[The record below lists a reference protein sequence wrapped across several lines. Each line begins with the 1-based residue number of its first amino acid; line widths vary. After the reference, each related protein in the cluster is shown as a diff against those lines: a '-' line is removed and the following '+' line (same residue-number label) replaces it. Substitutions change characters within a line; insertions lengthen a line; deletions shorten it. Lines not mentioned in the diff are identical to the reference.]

1 LGNIR
6 LSYSDDNNN
15 GSIATNE
22 IREEN
27 NYYPFGL
34 RHKGYNNVVNGTQ
47 NNYMTYNGKEL
58 NESLG
63 LNMYEMDLRQYDP
76 AIARWISIDPITHY
90 SASTYN
96 AFDNNPIYF
105 ADPSG
110 ADSIYN
116 FETGQYVING
126 TVVSQDEAI
135 AYAQNG
141 GNADGSNNNTANDSE
156 SSEDCCGGYVG
167 SYKHV
172 MGPKEKNY
180 YRNNKDKKKV
190 VSKAAYSAGVLATR
204 VSGDLGGDNLGY
216 SGAIRHSYWMYL
228 VAVELGP
235 ELAEKLGILHED
247 YMVTAGKSKGMH
259 NMQTDDSKMDII
271 NNAWGVNLARQNP
284 NLDYLGFEELF
295 FKDATN
301 KTNTTIRI
309 LDQKTIPKESLKT
322 RNTRR
327 NKEIVESWKRKGA
340 YYRD

>member
-1 LGNIR
+1 
-6 LSYSDDNNN
+6 
-15 GSIATNE
+15 
-22 IREEN
+22 
-27 NYYPFGL
+27 
-34 RHKGYNNVVNGTQ
+34 
-47 NNYMTYNGKEL
+47 
-58 NESLG
+58 
-63 LNMYEMDLRQYDP
+63 MYEMDMRQYDP
-76 AIARWISIDPITHY
+76 AIARWISTDPITHY

-96 AFDNNPIYF
+96 AFDNNPVFF

-116 FETGQYVING
+116 FDTGQYVING
-126 TVVSQDEAI
+126 TAVSFDEALT
-135 AYAQNG
+135 YTQNG
-141 GNADGSNNNTANDSE
+141 GNSDGSNDNTPNDSE

-167 SYKHV
+167 SYKHQ
-172 MGPKEKNY
+172 MGPKERNY

-190 VSKAAYSAGVLATR
+190 VSKSAYSAGVLATR
-204 VSGDLGGDNLGY
+204 VSGVLGGDNLGY

-247 YMVTAGKSKGMH
+247 YMVSKVIH

-295 FKDATN
+295 FNDATN

-309 LDQKTIPKESLKT
+309 LDQKTMPKESLKT
-322 RNTRR
+322 RNIRVNNAR
-327 NKEIVESWKRKGA
+327 VKSWKAKGVW
-340 YYRD
+340 YRD